1 MEHFDAAFFS
11 GISVNLGIYNCWP
24 DTPEPVSDG
33 AMATAVKVW
42 DSAFDHCVAL
52 GLTTSA
58 MTLRKMLDAGAKDKC
73 QYREIRALA
82 IELHGRLID
91 EMRGRFFSR

>member
-1 MEHFDAAFFS
+1 
-11 GISVNLGIYNCWP
+11 
-24 DTPEPVSDG
+24 
-33 AMATAVKVW
+33 
-42 DSAFDHCVAL
+42 
-52 GLTTSA
+52 
-58 MTLRKMLDAGAKDKC
+58 MLDAGAKDKC